1 MGFLQIQFLNLL
13 EILVI
18 IASSQSSLSATPPN
32 FPIAKPHCTD
42 RCGSLSIPYPFGTA
56 PGCYQSYSFF
66 VTCNDSFNPPRAFMQ
81 NSAIEIT
88 DISLDGQLRTLQFIA
103 RDCYSHN
110 GTKISSNRP
119 WISLPR
125 SLTINYTANK
135 FTIIG
140 CNIRGFI
147 PGRSLNRNY
156 TTGCVAMCDAKDD
169 LMEGSCTGLGCCQTC
184 IPKQAETAILSLL
197 SIKNHTS
204 VWGFNNCSYAFLA
217 EESAFTFSSENL
229 TNLGNV
235 KKLPM
240 VVDWAMGNE
249 TCEEAKGDASSYAC
263 KSDNSKCYKPDNG
276 YGYRC
281 SCLEGYQGNP
291 YFIDGCR
298 DVNECEDPHLNI
310 CETRCVNKIGD
321 FHCACPKGYHGDGRK
336 DGRGCIREESRAS
349 KLLAGLLAGL
359 GLFLIMAISFW
370 SYKIL
375 KKRRSNQLKQAFLK
389 RNVGLLLQQQ
399 ISAHDSIL
407 DNMKVF
413 TSRELERATD
423 KFNES
428 RILGRGGQ
436 GTVYKGMLTDG
447 RIVAVKKSKRVNEA
461 QLVEFINEVAILSQ
475 INHRNVVKLLGC
487 CLETEVPLLVYE
499 FIPNGTLYELIHDDT
514 TGFLFSWDVRLRIA
528 AEIANALAYLH
539 YATSIPIYHRDMKSN
554 NILLDEKYR
563 AKLSDFGISRSV
575 AIDQTHLTT
584 KVKGTFGYFDPEYFQ
599 TGKFTEKSDVY
610 SFGVV
615 LVELLTGEKLIS
627 NSVTEEEEE
636 DEERGLIMR
645 FLMTMKEN
653 CLKTILD
660 PRIVEQDVK
669 EEHLAVANLSKRCLN
684 LNGRKRPTI
693 REVAMALESIRTSD
707 NPLSVESKMHDLS
720 YSETCTV
727 ESRMQDLSYSET
739 DSLVLNRVETA
750 SSSWTLNND

>member
-13 EILVI
+13 AILVI
-18 IASSQSSLSATPPN
+18 IAPSQSSLSATPPN
-32 FPIAKPHCTD
+32 FPVAKPRCAD
-42 RCGSLSIPYPFGTA
+42 RCGNLSIPYPFGTT
-56 PGCYQSYSFF
+56 PDCYQNDSFF
-66 VTCNDSFNPPRAFMQ
+66 VTCNHTFNPPLAFIQ
-81 NSAIEIT
+81 DSSIQII
-88 DISLDGQLRTLQFIA
+88 DISLDGQLRALQFIGGE
-103 RDCYSHN
+103 CYNQN
-110 GTKISSNRP
+110 GTRALSREP
-119 WISLPR
+119 WIDLPI
-125 SLTINYTANK
+125 SFTVNNTANK
-135 FTIIG
+135 FTVIG
-140 CNIRGFI
+140 CDTNGLISGQRLI
-147 PGRSLNRNY
+147 NRNY
-156 TTGCVAMCDAKDD
+156 KTGCSAVCYAVDD
-169 LMEGSCTGLGCCQTC
+169 LIEGSCTGLGCCQTS
-184 IPKQAETAILSLL
+184 IPEQIWRVEWTLVSYDNFRNV
-197 SIKNHTS
+197 SS
-204 VWGFNNCSYAFLA
+204 FNNCSYSFLV
-217 EESAFTFSSENL
+217 EESAFRFSPENL
-229 TNLGNV
+229 TNFRYV
-235 KKLPM
+235 ERLPV
-240 VVDWAMGNE
+240 VVDWAIGND
-249 TCEEAKGDASSYAC
+249 TCEQAQINASSYAC
-263 KSDNSKCYKPDNG
+263 KSVNSRCYKPNNV

-291 YFIDGCR
+291 YLIDGCQ
-298 DVNECEDPHLNI
+298 DVNECEDVYLNN
-310 CETRCVNKIGD
+310 CEKRCMNTIGD
-321 FHCACPKGYHGDGRK
+321 FHCTCPKGYHGDGRK
-336 DGRGCIREESRAS
+336 DGRGCVRGGSLTIVI
-349 KLLAGLLAGL
+349 LLAGLLTGF
-359 GLFLIMAISFW
+359 GLFLIMAITFW

-375 KKRRSNQLKQAFLK
+375 KKRRSNKLKQAFFK
-389 RNVGLLLQQQ
+389 RNGGLLLQQQ
-399 ISAHDSIL
+399 ISAHGSIL

-615 LVELLTGEKLIS
+615 LVELLTGKKPIS
-627 NSVTEEEEE
+627 NSVTEEED
-636 DEERGLIMR
+636 DEEQGLIMH

-669 EEHLAVANLSKRCLN
+669 EEHLAVANLAKRCLN

-693 REVAMALESIRTSD
+693 REVAMALESIRTGD
-707 NPLSVESKMHDLS
+707 NPFYSERGTVESKM
-720 YSETCTV
+720 
-727 ESRMQDLSYSET
+727 QALSYSET
-739 DSLVLNRVETA
+739 DSLVLNGVETA

>member
-1 MGFLQIQFLNLL
+1 MGFPQIQFLNLL
-13 EILVI
+13 AILI
-18 IASSQSSLSATPPN
+18 IIVSSPSSLSATPPN
-32 FPIAKPHCTD
+32 FPIAKPNCTD
-42 RCGSLSIPYPFGTA
+42 RCGNLSIPYPFGTT
-56 PGCYQSYSFF
+56 PECYHNYSFF
-66 VTCNDSFNPPRAFMQ
+66 VNCNQTFNPPKVFFW
-81 NSAIEIT
+81 NSSLEIT
-88 DISLDGQLRTLQFIA
+88 DISRDGQLRILNFIA
-103 RDCYSHN
+103 HDCYNQN
-110 GTKISSNRP
+110 GTRVSSNRP
-119 WISLPR
+119 WIYFPR
-125 SLTINYTANK
+125 TVTVNNTANK
-135 FTIIG
+135 FTVIG
-140 CNIRGFI
+140 CDSYGFI
-147 PGRSLNRNY
+147 FGRRLNRNY
-156 TTGCVAMCDAKDD
+156 STGCTSMCDAKDD
-169 LMEGSCTGLGCCQTC
+169 LIEGSCTGLGCCQTS
-184 IPKQAETAILSLL
+184 IPKQVWRVEFSLW
-197 SIKNHTS
+197 SHRNYS
-204 VWGFNNCSYAFLA
+204 NVWSFDSCGHAFLV
-217 EESAFTFSSENL
+217 EESAFRFSPENL
-229 TNLGNV
+229 TNLRNV
-235 KKLPM
+235 EKLPM
-240 VVDWAMGNE
+240 VVDWTIGNG
-249 TCEEAKGDASSYAC
+249 TCEGAKRNASSYAC
-263 KSDNSKCYKPDNG
+263 KSVNSKCYKPDNG

-291 YFIDGCR
+291 YLIDGCQ
-298 DVNECEDPHLNI
+298 DVDECQDPRLNN
-310 CETRCVNKIGD
+310 CERHCVNTMGS
-321 FHCACPKGYHGDGRK
+321 FHCACPKGYHGDGIK
-336 DGRGCIREESRAS
+336 DRQGCIRGGS
-349 KLLAGLLAGL
+349 LTAGLLAGF

-375 KKRRSNQLKQAFLK
+375 KKRRSKQQKQGFFK
-389 RNVGLLLQQQ
+389 RNGGLLLQQQ
-399 ISAHDSIL
+399 LSAHDGIL

-413 TSRELERATD
+413 TSKELERATD

-461 QLVEFINEVAILSQ
+461 QVVEFINEVAILSQ

-499 FIPNGTLYELIHDDT
+499 FIPNGTLCELIHDDT
-514 TGFLFSWDVRLRIA
+514 TGFLFSWDLRLRIA

-615 LVELLTGEKLIS
+615 LVELLTGKKPIS
-627 NSVTEEEEE
+627 NSVTEEEE
-636 DEERGLIMR
+636 DEEQGLIMR
-645 FLMTMKEN
+645 FFMAMKEN

-660 PRIVEQDVK
+660 PRIVEQDAK
-669 EEHLAVANLSKRCLN
+669 EEHLAVANLAKRCLN
-684 LNGRKRPTI
+684 LNGRKRPTM

-707 NPLSVESKMHDLS
+707 NPLSLESKMQDLSYPETGTVESK
-720 YSETCTV
+720 
-727 ESRMQDLSYSET
+727 MQDLSYSET
-739 DSLVLNRVETA
+739 DSFVLNRMETA